1 MFKNKNL
8 KKFISIVCITLTQQ
22 HIYPILQNSK
32 LQAINFTVKNND
44 NEENLTVTLDEKLHC
59 LIVQP
64 QRIAPPEK
72 VRQDNN
78 TRLLLGATFLEGYNK
93 AERTTTRPNDLGA
106 QLHDILTKSSN
117 DAQVLLTLNPTN
129 LDYCE
134 IPDLPYTQLRLP
146 TNLTNSLTNK
156 KLEKLITKYPTLKTT
171 LNDQEYIPIVECQT
185 SSDTDHLDNKIMWSL
200 ERQQKIKLTPGQLH
214 KIVPK
219 QLITVEEL
227 KEWLSEHN
235 PEFWTPFAE
244 NPIEPRPEVH
254 IVPHKAPEEIKL
266 NQQSE
271 EINPEKIE
279 PTKMITVQNNPE
291 NPQRSTNNAIDE
303 QYYSTSEDTN
313 TGDANNLQL
322 CQGLK
327 NAENWDPCGII
338 PETEDK
344 LNSIFSD
351 KFSDPYVYVRDYQ
364 NRIIKVPRPYEMK
377 SVKEPNFFRKVKEF
391 IKNNPKT
398 SVAIAAAIPTLV
410 RTIINK
416 IKQSFTRKS
425 QKSQTQNQVTQK
437 YN

>member
-32 LQAINFTVKNND
+32 LQAINFTVENND
-44 NEENLTVTLDEKLHC
+44 DEENLKVTLNERLHC

-64 QRIAPPEK
+64 QRSAPPEK

-106 QLHDILTKSSN
+106 QLHDILTTSSK

-219 QLITVEEL
+219 QLMTVEKL

-254 IVPHKAPEEIKL
+254 IVPHKEPEEIKL
-266 NQQSE
+266 TQQSE
-271 EINPEKIE
+271 KINPENTNPEQIE
-279 PTKMITVQNNPE
+279 PKKMVTVQNNPE
-291 NPQRSTNNAIDE
+291 NPQRSTNNAINNQKISDPMTCETQQYSE
-303 QYYSTSEDTN
+303 QPQVINNPD
-313 TGDANNLQL
+313 NNLQPM
-322 CQGLK
+322 K
-327 NAENWDPCGII
+327 II
-338 PETEDK
+338 LPEEKST
-344 LNSIFSD
+344 LNYDS
-351 KFSDPYVYVRDYQ
+351 
-364 NRIIKVPRPYEMK
+364 NRYSKMK

-398 SVAIAAAIPTLV
+398 SVAIAAAISTLV